1 MAKIELLDPTGVMP
15 TVSKTETPTLDTIDG
30 KRIGFRVDWA
40 NFDIFCNEVDA
51 HLKENYEPLE
61 VKHYYPTSRSQTDA
75 AGAKE
80 LSDFVDSV
88 DAVAVGLAA

>member
-15 TVSKTETPTLDTIDG
+15 KLEKTDTPTLDTIDG

-40 NFDIFCNEVDA
+40 NFDIFCDDVDA

-61 VKHYYPTSRSQTDA
+61 VKHYTPTFRSQTDD

-80 LSDFVDSV
+80 LAEFVESV
-88 DAVAVGLAA
+88 DAVVVGLAA

>member
-15 TVSKTETPTLDTIDG
+15 KLDKTDTPTLDTIDG

-40 NFDIFCNEVDA
+40 NFDVFCDEVDA

-61 VKHYYPTSRSQTDA
+61 VKHYYPSGRSQTDS
-75 AGAKE
+75 GAQE
-80 LSDFVDSV
+80 LADFVESV